1 MFFVMKTTIWFI
13 CRNLWL
19 MARNKWQRFGYACV
33 NFGPPISAREY
44 CREHDFSFRRLDR
57 KSRFFEVEKLCK
69 NLMAS
74 IEQIVPVLP
83 VSLVATVFLE
93 DPEEWLSE
101 FDVKAYVHRLIEELQ
116 SKGARV
122 YLSKKSGEH
131 TITTALN
138 MLKLRRLVVESDGLL
153 RADQESLPVL
163 SYYANAIDHWR
174 QHQQSLTSEG

>member
-1 MFFVMKTTIWFI
+1 
-13 CRNLWL
+13 
-19 MARNKWQRFGYACV
+19 
-33 NFGPPISAREY
+33 
-44 CREHDFSFRRLDR
+44 
-57 KSRFFEVEKLCK
+57 
-69 NLMAS
+69 
-74 IEQIVPVLP
+74 
-83 VSLVATVFLE
+83 
-93 DPEEWLSE
+93 LSE

-163 SYYANAIDHWR
+163 SYYANAIDHWWH
-174 QHQQSLTSEG
+174 HQQASTPEG